1 MIQTP
6 NIEVLKNGVPLGVK
20 EPPLKS
26 PGIWPTKEELKGESP
41 LDGAL
46 EDPRGRGNYASAEIH
61 AEDIRKTFLEE
72 RDMDM
77 VLGPLTAQETASIC
91 GCDIPELCPGP
102 MAAIDEGDKIRTI
115 YDGSWGGAN
124 AHIQANTE
132 ERTAAPTV
140 MDCLHGIHWLQAS
153 QKEPGHKKLPY
164 AHWDWP
170 KQDDQWMLL
179 KADVTKAHRR
189 VKILSPEWRYQVA
202 KLGDEWWIN
211 KVGTYGMASAQLYW
225 GRLASALLRLLYHVY
240 PMVDWGFVFVDDF
253 CWLLRKSL
261 AGPLTSAILLFLV
274 AFGCP
279 LSWKKTAIGLSNTW
293 LGFIMTPDLQLV
305 RMAPTKH
312 ELVTAVLD
320 KMIDNQTFTKQEL
333 DSALGRLQ
341 WATNCCPLTKPFLQA
356 FWQWKSA
363 VKSSGRPN
371 KLLRGFAHLL
381 HCLFEKDYHHP
392 TPYAPQSSWWG
403 ASDASASDSGE
414 AYVGG
419 WISNHPNPE
428 KNQVWWFHY
437 QVKEDQHPWAFK
449 DRKPKRRIAALE
461 MLGTLFLTMYLCKK
475 SSSLRGPVLLPLTSD
490 NQGNIYGL
498 LNDYTRKMPTAGLL
512 MEIMFQL
519 TATSC
524 SLMPSHVKRD
534 FNQWADDLTHPSF
547 EGFDTS
553 LELMVAP
560 LLSEFKIFPWILQ
573 HLDAQG
579 DLPGPEPVEPA
590 APAPKLKKRRKS

>member
-1 MIQTP
+1 MELGKKILGLANNVVDKVLESIHRQDKHHP
-6 NIEVLKNGVPLGVK
+6 FPPDLLVQVRSLVPGSHLNIPFEGQPFFLDHLRTMAEMANDPDSEYFEVLKNGVPLGVK

-41 LDGAL
+41 SDGAL
-46 EDPRGRGNYASAEIH
+46 EDPRGRGNYTSAELH

-77 VLGPLTAQETASIC
+77 VIGPLTAQKAAEIC
-91 GCDIPELCPGP
+91 GCGMPELCPGP
-102 MAAIDEGDKIRTI
+102 MAAIDEGDKIRAI

-132 ERTAAPTV
+132 ERTTAPTV

-153 QKEPGHKKLPY
+153 QQEPGHKKL
-164 AHWDWP
+164 
-170 KQDDQWMLL
+170 KQWMLL

-189 VKILSPEWRYQVA
+189 VKIQSPEWRFQVA

-211 KVGTYGMASAQLYW
+211 KVGTYGVASAQLYW

-261 AGPLTSAILLFLV
+261 AGPLTSAFILLPV

-293 LGFIMTPDLQLV
+293 LGFIKTPDLQLV

-312 ELVTAVLD
+312 ELVMAVLD
-320 KMIDNQTFTKQEL
+320 KMVDNQTFTKHEL

-414 AYVGG
+414 AYAGG
-419 WISNHPNPE
+419 WISNQPHPE

-475 SSSLRGPVLLPLTSD
+475 SSSLSEDRCFCPWLV
-490 NQGNIYGL
+490 I
-498 LNDYTRKMPTAGLL
+498 TRAISM
-512 MEIMFQL
+512 
-519 TATSC
+519 
-524 SLMPSHVKRD
+524 D
-534 FNQWADDLTHPSF
+534 F
-547 EGFDTS
+547 
-553 LELMVAP
+553 
-560 LLSEFKIFPWILQ
+560 
-573 HLDAQG
+573 
-579 DLPGPEPVEPA
+579 
-590 APAPKLKKRRKS
+590 

>member
-1 MIQTP
+1 MAEMANDPDSQYF
-6 NIEVLKNGVPLGVK
+6 EVLKNGVPLGVR

-41 LDGAL
+41 LDGTL

-61 AEDIRKTFLEE
+61 AEDIRKTFFEE

-77 VLGPLTAQETASIC
+77 VLGPHTAQEAASIC
-91 GCDIPELCPGP
+91 GCGIPELCPGP

-124 AHIQANTE
+124 AHIQANTD
-132 ERTAAPTV
+132 ERTTAPTV

-189 VKILSPEWRYQVA
+189 VKILAPEWRYQVA

-312 ELVTAVLD
+312 ELVMAVLD
-320 KMIDNQTFTKQEL
+320 KMVDNQTFTKQEL

-381 HCLFEKDYHHP
+381 HCLFEKDYH
-392 TPYAPQSSWWG
+392 W
-403 ASDASASDSGE
+403 
-414 AYVGG
+414 
-419 WISNHPNPE
+419 
-428 KNQVWWFHY
+428 
-437 QVKEDQHPWAFK
+437 
-449 DRKPKRRIAALE
+449 
-461 MLGTLFLTMYLCKK
+461 LT
-475 SSSLRGPVLLPLTSD
+475 D
-490 NQGNIYGL
+490 
-498 LNDYTRKMPTAGLL
+498 
-512 MEIMFQL
+512 
-519 TATSC
+519 
-524 SLMPSHVKRD
+524 
-534 FNQWADDLTHPSF
+534 
-547 EGFDTS
+547 
-553 LELMVAP
+553 
-560 LLSEFKIFPWILQ
+560 
-573 HLDAQG
+573 
-579 DLPGPEPVEPA
+579 
-590 APAPKLKKRRKS
+590 

>member
-1 MIQTP
+1 
-6 NIEVLKNGVPLGVK
+6 
-20 EPPLKS
+20 
-26 PGIWPTKEELKGESP
+26 
-41 LDGAL
+41 
-46 EDPRGRGNYASAEIH
+46 
-61 AEDIRKTFLEE
+61 
-72 RDMDM
+72 MDM
-77 VLGPLTAQETASIC
+77 VLGPLTAQEAASLC
-91 GCDIPELCPGP
+91 GCDISELCPGP

-132 ERTAAPTV
+132 ERTTAPTV

-189 VKILSPEWRYQVA
+189 VKILPPEWRYQVA
-202 KLGDEWWIN
+202 KLEDEWWIN

-225 GRLASALLRLLYHVY
+225 GRLASILLRLLYHVY

-279 LSWKKTAIGLSNTW
+279 LSWKKTAMGLSNTW

-312 ELVTAVLD
+312 ELVIAVLD
-320 KMIDNQTFTKQEL
+320 KMMDNQTFTKQEL
-333 DSALGRLQ
+333 DSALERLQ

-363 VKSSGRPN
+363 VKSSGKPN

-381 HCLFEKDYHHP
+381 HCLFEKDYNHP

-419 WISNHPNPE
+419 WISNQPNPASGL
-428 KNQVWWFHY
+428 V
-437 QVKEDQHPWAFK
+437 VP
-449 DRKPKRRIAALE
+449 
-461 MLGTLFLTMYLCKK
+461 
-475 SSSLRGPVLLPLTSD
+475 LPG
-490 NQGNIYGL
+490 QG
-498 LNDYTRKMPTAGLL
+498 RP
-512 MEIMFQL
+512 
-519 TATSC
+519 
-524 SLMPSHVKRD
+524 
-534 FNQWADDLTHPSF
+534 
-547 EGFDTS
+547 
-553 LELMVAP
+553 AP
-560 LLSEFKIFPWILQ
+560 LGLQRPQAQASHCSFGNVGYTLSHDVPM
-573 HLDAQG
+573 
-579 DLPGPEPVEPA
+579 
-590 APAPKLKKRRKS
+590 